1 MNRVTDRHSLPVK
14 NGRQQGRP
22 LGSLGGPAARGL
34 HVNGPTTRG
43 LRGANRADIRR
54 PVTDLGPRCLPAIIP
69 HHRTQDLTRRPV
81 GRGRSFSGCELTLY
95 TPISAQRRF
104 SEMTCNVSMGT
115 LDLYL
120 LTH

>member
-1 MNRVTDRHSLPVK
+1 MTDRHSLPVK

-54 PVTDLGPRCLPAIIP
+54 PVTDLGRAVCQPLYS
-69 HHRTQDLTRRPV
+69 TTTLTTSLAV
-81 GRGRSFSGCELTLY
+81 RSVEGAA
-95 TPISAQRRF
+95 SAAA
-104 SEMTCNVSMGT
+104 N
-115 LDLYL
+115 
-120 LTH
+120 